1 MAEKATIDG
10 ELCVKEIL
18 KERGIKMKELAE
30 QIDIAPETLTR
41 TLKGNP
47 QYSTLKSIA
56 DVLGVSVREL
66 FKGDDKTTS
75 KEIHGCLFVDNHPF
89 TFKTRKELED
99 FLKRELSNTQSK
111 SL

>member
-10 ELCVKEIL
+10 ELRVKEIL
-18 KERGIKMKELAE
+18 KERGIKMKDLAE

-56 DVLGVSVREL
+56 DILGISVREL
-66 FKGDDKTTS
+66 FKEENTPTYS
-75 KEIHGCLFVDNHPF
+75 KEMRGCLFYGDEVHIIKSTQD
-89 TFKTRKELED
+89 LEY
-99 FLKRELSNTQSK
+99 LVSRITK
-111 SL
+111 